1 MLENHVTEYKEKQ
14 IICQT
19 CNGSGSIKVTP
30 EEVFEIMEH
39 TTIEHALRVYR
50 QWRGLDGE
58 IDCCDC
64 DAVGEFTVRY

>member
-1 MLENHVTEYKEKQ
+1 
-14 IICQT
+14 
-19 CNGSGSIKVTP
+19 
-30 EEVFEIMEH
+30 MEH